1 MTKAEQF
8 ALCWE
13 RAKAIVQARRAEAP
27 DGCDPVASWV
37 AVVGGAVSIGGSLLS
52 ASMQSDSAGAAS
64 SAISGSNAFGSVPKA
79 AEYKPVNFDHVPLD
93 SIIAN
98 ARNRQ
103 PLYSLVGANND
114 EVSRQAMAR
123 AKRFI
128 PNYKSLMQTYSSA
141 GGDLLHGQLPYDDV
155 LGIVSNRNELANQLG
170 TPGTSGAAT
179 LKDLGMS
186 RLGAIQQGGGILK
199 DMVGMAETI
208 SPISRYDSP
217 ASWMI
222 KPLDRVQLEMQQ
234 RQLVQQS
241 DQNRN
246 NLEAAGDPAA
256 YAQLQLALAQ
266 AGAGGGGAGAASAIG
281 GLGQLLPSLFKSGS
295 FGGGGGSSSTVPD
308 FVVNQPGF

>member
-8 ALCWE
+8 QLCWQ
-13 RAKAIVQARRAEAP
+13 RAKAIVQAHRAEAP
-27 DGCDPVASWV
+27 DGCDPVATWA
-37 AVVGGAVSIGGSLLS
+37 AVIGGAVSIGGSLLS
-52 ASMQSDSAGAAS
+52 SSMSGGGDAS
-64 SAISGSNAFGSVPKA
+64 ISGSQGKAAFGSVPKA
-79 AEYKPVNFDHVPLD
+79 AEYQPVNFDQVPMD
-93 SIIAN
+93 SIISN

-103 PLYSLVGANND
+103 PLYSLVSANND
-114 EVSRQAMAR
+114 EVSRQAMNR
-123 AKRFI
+123 AKRLI
-128 PNYKSLMQTYSSA
+128 PNYRQLMQTYSSA

-170 TPGTSGAAT
+170 TPGTGGPAT

-186 RLGAIQQGGGILK
+186 RLDAIQKGGGILK

-208 SPISRYDSP
+208 SPISRYDTP

-222 KPLDRVQLEMQQ
+222 KPIDRVQLEMQQ

-241 DQNRN
+241 DQNKN

-266 AGAGGGGAGAASAIG
+266 AGAGGGGAGVGSAIG
-281 GLGQLLPSLFKSGS
+281 GLGQLIPSLFKSGS
-295 FGGGGGSSSTVPD
+295 FGGSSTSGSVDDFVLAGGGV
-308 FVVNQPGF
+308 